1 MKRCRIQTE
10 DSTMRRLL
18 CFLFVLSHAA
28 PALGF
33 SGFDD
38 DCGCSGQSVVLND
51 ETRDALELWES
62 QQVWDR
68 PTLLA
73 SNVSAII
80 RSDFGDFT
88 SQRVLLDPLR
98 EANAMRE
105 NLNLFE
111 EIITHSISTASSD
124 TLTIEEK
131 IRRIGIEHMGN
142 HDKKDTMCRQI
153 SDPDSIGG
161 KSFIRTLRFKRISF
175 EQVFRLLRCP
185 IRSSDYNLCKKP
197 DAEEPD
203 PSGTPTCGDI
213 FLMAAINPATA
224 RTFVYIMDSFK
235 ELDREAR
242 FLPQV
247 LQCKRK
253 VKFYYEETGVSK
265 TRCLTF
271 REWIKNREVFFIHRY
286 PRDTDSQRAFHEL
299 YYAIYHQ
306 GSPFHLQ
313 PDESPPSRAFCE
325 QYTTLSCQEDLPER
339 NAW

>member
-1 MKRCRIQTE
+1 
-10 DSTMRRLL
+10 MRRLL
-18 CFLFVLSHAA
+18 CFLFVLSHAV
-28 PALGF
+28 PAFGF

-51 ETRDALELWES
+51 ETREALEIWES

-68 PTLLA
+68 PTLLE

-88 SQRVLLDPLR
+88 SQRVLFDPLR

-131 IRRIGIEHMGN
+131 RRRIGIRHMAD

-153 SDPDSIGG
+153 SHPDSIGG

-175 EQVFRLLRCP
+175 EQIFRLLRCP
-185 IRSSDYNLCKKP
+185 IKSSDYNLCKSP
-197 DAEEPD
+197 DAEERD
-203 PSGTPTCGDI
+203 PSGIPSCGDI
-213 FLMAAINPATA
+213 FLLAAINPTTA
-224 RTFVYIMDSFK
+224 KTFVYIMDSLV

-253 VKFYYEETGVSK
+253 VHFYYEETGVSK
-265 TRCLTF
+265 MRCVTF
-271 REWIKNREVFFIHRY
+271 KEHIKNQILFFYYRY
-286 PRDTDSQRAFHEL
+286 PDDSESRQAFHE
-299 YYAIYHQ
+299 IYHDLDLRKY
-306 GSPFHLQ
+306 FDLQ

-325 QYTTLSCQEDLPER
+325 QYTTLSCQEDLPDR

>member
-1 MKRCRIQTE
+1 
-10 DSTMRRLL
+10 MRRLL
-18 CFLFVLSHAA
+18 CFLFVLSHAV

-51 ETRDALELWES
+51 ETRDALEIWES

-88 SQRVLLDPLR
+88 SQRVLFDPLR

-124 TLTIEEK
+124 TLTIEER
-131 IRRIGIEHMGN
+131 RRILEEKRIRMGIRHMAD

-153 SDPDSIGG
+153 SHPDSIGG
-161 KSFIRTLRFKRISF
+161 KRFIRTLRFKRISF
-175 EQVFRLLRCP
+175 EQIFRLLRCP
-185 IRSSDYNLCKKP
+185 IKSPNYNLCKRP
-197 DAEEPD
+197 DAEERD
-203 PSGTPTCGDI
+203 PSGIPYCGDI

-253 VKFYYEETGVSK
+253 VKFYDKEKGTVK

-271 REWIKNREVFFIHRY
+271 REFLKNREVFLIHRY
-286 PRDTDSQRAFHEL
+286 PRDTEAQRAFHEL
-299 YYAIYHQ
+299 YYAIYHR